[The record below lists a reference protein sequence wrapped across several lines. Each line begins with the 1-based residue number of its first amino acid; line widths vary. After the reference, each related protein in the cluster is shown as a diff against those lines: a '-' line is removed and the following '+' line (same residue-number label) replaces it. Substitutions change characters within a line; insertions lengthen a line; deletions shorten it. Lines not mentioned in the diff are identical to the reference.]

1 MAIEVYVIKY
11 ADTTL
16 RVGDIMEGGNYAVRR
31 PITLCYYLVRVQD
44 RNILVDTGCD
54 TLPGFVL
61 TNFVRPDLA
70 LMQVGLLPEEITDVV
85 ITHPHRDHI
94 EGIGYLKNANAYMTK
109 ETYRQSLPYIP
120 EGMPVHTFEDV
131 HILDEN
137 IRIVKWGGHCPGS
150 AVVEIQTK
158 DKTHILAGD
167 ECYTNR
173 NIREKLPTGAAWNKQ
188 QAKRFVEIYSGDN
201 YVVHTCHDASLK
213 TGRIV

>member
-16 RVGDIMEGGNYAVRR
+16 RVGDIMEGGDYSVRL

-94 EGIGYLKNANAYMTK
+94 EGIGYYKNATAYMSK
-109 ETYRQSLPYIP
+109 ETYCQGKDSIP
-120 EGMPVHTFEDV
+120 EGMTVHTFEKEFTF
-131 HILDEN
+131 DEG
-137 IRIVKWGGHCPGS
+137 IRLVQWDGHCAGS
-150 AVVEIQTK
+150 AFVEIRLG
-158 DKTHILAGD
+158 DKIHILAGD
-167 ECYTNR
+167 ECYTDR
-173 NIREKLPTGAAWNKQ
+173 NIREKLPTGAAWDKQ
-188 QAKRFVEIYSGDN
+188 QAKRFVEIYSGSD
-201 YVVHTCHDASLK
+201 YVVHTCHDISLK
-213 TGRIV
+213 TERVV